1 MTEQISIMLDS
12 EDKKN
17 FEEFTGMKFVD
28 GMKLLMDNIKYGGQ
42 LGLDPFWS
50 EENQKCLQKSIR
62 ELEEGKNVVK
72 FTAEEWEKFVNAQEL
87 QWQSLW
93 RVPLLANEWQKDVE
107 TDK

>member
-42 LGLDPFWS
+42 LGFDPFWS
-50 EENQKCLQKSIR
+50 EENQTLLSKAIEDAKNGRNMHEHDLI
-62 ELEEGKNVVK
+62 EVEE
-72 FTAEEWEKFVNAQEL
+72 
-87 QWQSLW
+87 
-93 RVPLLANEWQKDVE
+93 
-107 TDK
+107 

>member
-1 MTEQISIMLDS
+1 MTETINFTIDS
-12 EDKKN
+12 EDVKI
-17 FEEFTGMKFVD
+17 FEEKTGLKFVE
-28 GMKLLMDNIKYGGQ
+28 GVKLLMDNIKYGGQ

-87 QWQSLW
+87 Q
-93 RVPLLANEWQKDVE
+93 
-107 TDK
+107 

>member
-50 EENQKCLQKSIR
+50 EENQILLSKAIEDAKNGRNMHEHDLI
-62 ELEEGKNVVK
+62 EVEE
-72 FTAEEWEKFVNAQEL
+72 
-87 QWQSLW
+87 
-93 RVPLLANEWQKDVE
+93 
-107 TDK
+107 